1 MCEGLVSKR
10 KGSKF
15 ERLAG
20 LRAERDKIF
29 EMARHSQISDETSRK
44 LVREIVTSSAYRQ
57 SSKVTPELLQRDP
70 ENRLLARGPRFRLQA
85 EFLRPFIDNSKRR
98 DLRSYVDVCCA
109 TYVKNRKCALRT
121 ILNSM
126 CAHLGPP

>member
-1 MCEGLVSKR
+1 MCRIANCSITLEWSLCEGLVSKR

-44 LVREIVTSSAYRQ
+44 LVREIDLVETRYR
-57 SSKVTPELLQRDP
+57 
-70 ENRLLARGPRFRLQA
+70 
-85 EFLRPFIDNSKRR
+85 
-98 DLRSYVDVCCA
+98 
-109 TYVKNRKCALRT
+109 
-121 ILNSM
+121 
-126 CAHLGPP
+126 